1 MNNGSNDFLR
11 ALFGE
16 KDNVIM
22 KDDFTD
28 SKLVELIKK
37 YVNDEEYNILNS
49 YFGLEIES
57 NNKYS
62 FDEAWAIVK
71 KYKDP
76 KLGLSKTIWE
86 QTKK

>member
-1 MNNGSNDFLR
+1 MNKGSNDFLR

-37 YVNDEEYNILNS
+37 YVNNEEYNILNS

-62 FDEAWAIVK
+62 FDEAWEIVK
-71 KYKDP
+71 KYKDS

-86 QTKK
+86 QTKR